1 MIKSFKH
8 KGLRQFYETGNTA
21 GVQSIHKKRLRL
33 QLVAL
38 DTATRIE
45 DMDIPGFRLH
55 PLKGKRRGIWSITV
69 SGNWR
74 ITFEFREGNVHIVNY
89 EDYH

>member
-1 MIKSFKH
+1 MITSFKH
-8 KGLRQFYETGNTA
+8 KGLQKYYETGSTA
-21 GVQSIHKKRLRL
+21 GIQSTHKERLGL

-38 DTATRIE
+38 DTATCIE
-45 DMDIPGFRLH
+45 DMDIPGFGLH
-55 PLKGKRRGIWSITV
+55 PLKGKRKGIWSIKV

-74 ITFEFREGNVHIVNY
+74 VTFKLEDGNVHIVNY

>member
-8 KGLRQFYETGNTA
+8 KGLSKFFDSGSTRGI
-21 GVQSIHKKRLRL
+21 QSDHASKLRM
-33 QLVAL
+33 QLIAL
-38 DTATRIE
+38 DTARSID
-45 DMDIPGFRLH
+45 DMDIPGYKLH
-55 PLKGKRRGIWSITV
+55 GLKGNRKGLWSITV

-74 ITFEFREGNVHIVNY
+74 VTFEFLDGNVHIVNY